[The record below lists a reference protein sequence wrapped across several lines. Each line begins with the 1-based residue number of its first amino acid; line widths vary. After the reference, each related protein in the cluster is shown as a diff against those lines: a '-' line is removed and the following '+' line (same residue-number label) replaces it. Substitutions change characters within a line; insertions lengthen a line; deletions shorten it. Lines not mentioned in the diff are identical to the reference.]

1 MVNPYSIIVLGFINA
16 FRRNNNNNNDHNTTE
31 YMNYFLSYS
40 GLILGTGTV
49 MLTTLG
55 ISYYFNLKPYT
66 YLKSSLKIL
75 TNKGGET
82 ESETETETET
92 EPKLYETKYFAEYDK
107 YLEQKKNETTK
118 EKEMYQ
124 EENKAHTKECLENMY
139 YSTITEYIND
149 TYGNI
154 IMCYDHATQS
164 FAYYAK
170 TANIPYKYLET
181 VARKYVIDT
190 NAPEE
195 LYVDIRKEYENAKNK
210 AQDQQS
216 GVSETNFK
224 VKSSTTKT
232 EDTKTDNT
240 DNTDNNTDDED
251 VFATFKSYNKASNI
265 PVNDIHSVKSK
276 SSSSSSS
283 TPLEAAVLTATHA
296 HSRQHTTQTDSHG
309 GSTKTTILR
318 EKANRYSYRGKITDF
333 ETHHAT
339 FLANRRQQARERERQ
354 QEQDGN
360 KEDATTEPTPRMS
373 YQEYKKL
380 QIHKKVE

>member
-16 FRRNNNNNNDHNTTE
+16 FRRNNNNNDHNTSE

-82 ESETETETET
+82 ESENQ
-92 EPKLYETKYFAEYDK
+92 PLYETKYFAEYDK
-107 YLEQKKNETTK
+107 YMEQKRNETTN
-118 EKEMYQ
+118 EKEIYQ

-139 YSTITEYIND
+139 YSTITEYINE

-210 AQDQQS
+210 AQDRES
-216 GVSETNFK
+216 GVSETNVK
-224 VKSSTTKT
+224 VNPSSN
-232 EDTKTDNT
+232 TDNT
-240 DNTDNNTDDED
+240 DNTDEED

-265 PVNDIHSVKSK
+265 PVNDIHNVKSK
-276 SSSSSSS
+276 SGSQS
-283 TPLEAAVLTATHA
+283 TPLEAAVLTATQA
-296 HSRQHTTQTDSHG
+296 HSTQHSTQTDAQG
-309 GSTKTTILR
+309 GSTKTAILR

-333 ETHHAT
+333 KEHHAT
-339 FLANRRQQARERERQ
+339 FLANRRQKATEESTEQANQ
-354 QEQDGN
+354 Q
-360 KEDATTEPTPRMS
+360 TEPTTKMS

-380 QIHKKVE
+380 QNQIHKKVE

>member
-1 MVNPYSIIVLGFINA
+1 MVLGFINA
-16 FRRNNNNNNDHNTTE
+16 FRRNNNDNSNHGTSPHHSLSSTTE
-31 YMNYFLSYS
+31 YINYFLSYS

-55 ISYYFNLKPYT
+55 ISYYYNLKPYT
-66 YLKSSLKIL
+66 YLKSSITSLRFLNNNRNEKD
-75 TNKGGET
+75 GET
-82 ESETETETET
+82 ESENQ
-92 EPKLYETKYFAEYDK
+92 LAYETKYFAEYDK
-107 YLEQKKNETTK
+107 YMEQKRNETTN
-118 EKEMYQ
+118 EKEIYQ

-139 YSTITEYIND
+139 YSTITEYINE

-210 AQDQQS
+210 AQERQS
-216 GVSETNFK
+216 GVSETNVK
-224 VKSSTTKT
+224 VNPSSN
-232 EDTKTDNT
+232 TDNT
-240 DNTDNNTDDED
+240 DNTGNTDEED

-265 PVNDIHSVKSK
+265 PVNDIHNVKSK
-276 SSSSSSS
+276 SGSQS
-283 TPLEAAVLTATHA
+283 TPLEAAVLTATQA
-296 HSRQHTTQTDSHG
+296 HSTQHSTQTDAQG
-309 GSTKTTILR
+309 GSTKTAILR

-333 ETHHAT
+333 KEHHAT
-339 FLANRRQQARERERQ
+339 FLANRRQKATEESTEQANQ
-354 QEQDGN
+354 Q
-360 KEDATTEPTPRMS
+360 TEPTTKMS

-380 QIHKKVE
+380 QNQIHKKVE

>member
-82 ESETETETET
+82 ETESEPET
-92 EPKLYETKYFAEYDK
+92 EPKSYETKYFSEYDK

-118 EKEMYQ
+118 EKEIYQ

-139 YSTITEYIND
+139 YSTITEYINE

-240 DNTDNNTDDED
+240 DNTDNNTDEED

-283 TPLEAAVLTATHA
+283 TPLEAAVLTATQA
-296 HSRQHTTQTDSHG
+296 HSRQHTTETQ

>member
-16 FRRNNNNNNDHNTTE
+16 FRRNNNNDHNTSE

-40 GLILGTGTV
+40 GLILGTGTI

-75 TNKGGET
+75 TNKGVGSET
-82 ESETETETET
+82 ESETE
-92 EPKLYETKYFAEYDK
+92 LYETKYFTEYDK

-118 EKEMYQ
+118 EKEIYQ

-139 YSTITEYIND
+139 YSTITEYINE

-181 VARKYVIDT
+181 VARKYVIET

-210 AQDQQS
+210 AQEQQS

-224 VKSSTTKT
+224 VKPSTKT
-232 EDTKTDNT
+232 EDTKTE
-240 DNTDNNTDDED
+240 NTDNNTDDED

-276 SSSSSSS
+276 SSSSSS
-283 TPLEAAVLTATHA
+283 TPLETAVLTATQA
-296 HSRQHTTQTDSHG
+296 HSKQHTTETH
-309 GSTKTTILR
+309 GSTKTAIIR

-339 FLANRRQQARERERQ
+339 FLANRRQQAHEREREEEGDR
-354 QEQDGN
+354 N
-360 KEDATTEPTPRMS
+360 KEDATTEPTSRMS